1 MLDRKF
7 KKAVIMLLKDNGE
20 RVIPEKMDIT
30 NELLIEHLA
39 RYHFSVPH
47 IYGRTLDFATGV
59 GYGAHVIAKKCKHEL
74 EEIIGVDINSNA
86 IQYAKANYYHPL
98 SDFKVADV
106 TDPTLPDQL
115 GAFDVI
121 LSFETIEH
129 IEDEDQ
135 FMDNIYHLLKPGGT
149 LILSTPFGEGKGKPC
164 GSPFHVHQMTETE
177 FVSMF
182 DQFQK
187 KKFFYQK
194 GALIEPMEGSQM
206 EHKPLG
212 IVIAYK

>member
-1 MLDRKF
+1 M
-7 KKAVIMLLKDNGE
+7 LKDTGE
-20 RVIPEKMDIT
+20 RVIPENMDIT

-59 GYGAHVIAKKCKHEL
+59 GYGAHVIAKKCKHGL
-74 EEIIGVDINSNA
+74 EEIIGVDIDSNA

-98 SDFKVADV
+98 SNFKLADV

-115 GAFDVI
+115 GTFDVI

-135 FMDNIYHLLKPGGT
+135 YMANIYHLLKPGGT
-149 LILSTPFGEGKGKPC
+149 LILSTPFGEGKGKSC
-164 GSPFHVHQMTETE
+164 GSPFHVHQMTENE
-177 FVSMF
+177 FLSMF

-187 KKFFYQK
+187 KRFFYQK
-194 GALIEPMEGSQM
+194 GALIEPIESSQM
-206 EHKPLG
+206 DHKPLG

>member
-1 MLDRKF
+1 M
-7 KKAVIMLLKDNGE
+7 LKDTGE

-47 IYGRTLDFATGV
+47 IYGRALDFATGV

-74 EEIIGVDINSNA
+74 DEIIGVDIDPNV
-86 IQYAKANYYHPL
+86 IQYAKANYYHPI
-98 SDFKVADV
+98 SDFRLADV
-106 TDPTLPDQL
+106 TEPTLPDQL
-115 GAFDVI
+115 GTFDVI

-129 IEDEDQ
+129 IKDEEQ
-135 FMDNIYHLLKPGGT
+135 FMENIYQLLKPGGT
-149 LILSTPFGEGKGKPC
+149 LILSTPFGEGKGIPC
-164 GSPFHVHQMTETE
+164 GSPFHVHQMTENE

-182 DQFQK
+182 DQFPK

-194 GALIEPMEGSQM
+194 GALIEPKEGSQM
-206 EHKPLG
+206 DHKPIG